1 MSAVMTAGEAVGRAV
16 PLVAGALGASG
27 IAVAALPS
35 RVTVRSELRKR
46 WRTWAI
52 AAPVFLGALL
62 LGAGG
67 AFALAA
73 ALGVTAVGEY
83 VRMTGLPRAEHAVL
97 AVAAVVLPALA
108 WLVPD
113 AMDARAVDLRV
124 VALLLV
130 AAALPALL
138 AGDHERGFTRCA
150 RTVFALLWI
159 PLPLTGLVV
168 LQGTA
173 VAVGLAVALGDVGA
187 WCGGT
192 ALGRVGKVAPS
203 ARGAGPA
210 AAGAVHPKA
219 EDLPRTG
226 RTRET
231 PTTPGV
237 PPVPPSGATGE
248 KCRPGVAGRAG
259 LRGRAPGRC
268 GPLARQLSPLSPNK
282 TWAGVL
288 GAAGATALALVVVGA
303 FTPLL
308 WAAVLAGCVLGD
320 LLESMVKREAGVK
333 DAGSWLP
340 GFGGL
345 LDRID
350 SLLLALL
357 LAMVVTA

>member
-1 MSAVMTAGEAVGRAV
+1 MSAVMIAGEAVGRAV

-35 RVTVRSELRKR
+35 RVAVRAELRKR

-52 AAPVFLGALL
+52 AAPVFLGALV

-73 ALGVTAVGEY
+73 ALGVTAVSEY

-113 AMDARAVDLRV
+113 AVDPRAVDLSV

-138 AGDHERGFTRCA
+138 AGDHERGFTRSA

-159 PLPLTGLVV
+159 PLPLMGLVV
-168 LQGTA
+168 LQDTA

-192 ALGRVGKVAPS
+192 ALGR
-203 ARGAGPA
+203 R
-210 AAGAVHPKA
+210 
-219 EDLPRTG
+219 
-226 RTRET
+226 
-231 PTTPGV
+231 
-237 PPVPPSGATGE
+237 
-248 KCRPGVAGRAG
+248 
-259 LRGRAPGRC
+259 
-268 GPLARQLSPLSPNK
+268 GPLSRPLSPLSPSK

-288 GAAGATALALVVVGA
+288 GAAAATALALAAVGA

>member
-1 MSAVMTAGEAVGRAV
+1 MSAVMIAGEAVGRAV

-35 RVTVRSELRKR
+35 RVAVRAELRKR

-52 AAPVFLGALL
+52 AAPVFLGALV

-73 ALGVTAVGEY
+73 ALGVTAVSEY

-113 AMDARAVDLRV
+113 VMDPRAVDLRV

-138 AGDHERGFTRCA
+138 AGDHERGFTRSA

-168 LQGTA
+168 LQETA

-192 ALGRVGKVAPS
+192 ALGR
-203 ARGAGPA
+203 R
-210 AAGAVHPKA
+210 
-219 EDLPRTG
+219 
-226 RTRET
+226 
-231 PTTPGV
+231 
-237 PPVPPSGATGE
+237 
-248 KCRPGVAGRAG
+248 
-259 LRGRAPGRC
+259 
-268 GPLARQLSPLSPNK
+268 GPLARPLSPLSPSK

-288 GAAGATALALVVVGA
+288 GAAGATALVLAAVGA

>member
-1 MSAVMTAGEAVGRAV
+1 MSAVIVAGEAVGRAV
-16 PLVAGALGASG
+16 PFVAGALGASG

-35 RVTVRSELRKR
+35 RVAVRAELRKR

-52 AAPVFLGALL
+52 AAPVFLGTLL

-73 ALGVTAVGEY
+73 ALGVTAVSEY
-83 VRMTGLPRAEHAVL
+83 VRMAGLPAAEHAVL
-97 AVAAVVLPALA
+97 AVAAVVLPGLA

-113 AMDARAVDLRV
+113 AVDPRAVDLRV

-138 AGDHERGFTRCA
+138 AGDHERGFTRSA

-168 LQGTA
+168 LQDTA

-192 ALGRVGKVAPS
+192 ALGR
-203 ARGAGPA
+203 R
-210 AAGAVHPKA
+210 
-219 EDLPRTG
+219 
-226 RTRET
+226 
-231 PTTPGV
+231 
-237 PPVPPSGATGE
+237 
-248 KCRPGVAGRAG
+248 
-259 LRGRAPGRC
+259 
-268 GPLARQLSPLSPNK
+268 GPLARPLSPLSPSK

-288 GAAGATALALVVVGA
+288 GAAVATALALAAVGE

-333 DAGSWLP
+333 DAGCWLP

>member
-1 MSAVMTAGEAVGRAV
+1 MSAVMIAGEAVGRAV

-35 RVTVRSELRKR
+35 RVAVRGELRKR

-52 AAPVFLGALL
+52 AAPVFLGALV

-73 ALGVTAVGEY
+73 ALGVTAVSEY

-113 AMDARAVDLRV
+113 VMDPRAVDLRV

-138 AGDHERGFTRCA
+138 AGDHERGFTRSA

-168 LQGTA
+168 LQETA

-192 ALGRVGKVAPS
+192 ALGR
-203 ARGAGPA
+203 R
-210 AAGAVHPKA
+210 
-219 EDLPRTG
+219 
-226 RTRET
+226 
-231 PTTPGV
+231 
-237 PPVPPSGATGE
+237 
-248 KCRPGVAGRAG
+248 
-259 LRGRAPGRC
+259 
-268 GPLARQLSPLSPNK
+268 GPLARPLSPLSPSK

-288 GAAGATALALVVVGA
+288 GAAGATALVLAAVGA

>member
-1 MSAVMTAGEAVGRAV
+1 MSGLVFAGEAVGRAV

-35 RVTVRSELRKR
+35 RLAMRAELRKR

-52 AAPVFLGALL
+52 AAPVFLGTLF

-73 ALGVTAVGEY
+73 ALGATAVSEY
-83 VRMTGLPRAEHAVL
+83 VRMAGLPRAEYAVL
-97 AVAAVVLPALA
+97 LVAAVVLPALA
-108 WLVPD
+108 WLVPAAVD
-113 AMDARAVDLRV
+113 GRAVDLRV
-124 VALLLV
+124 VALLLLV
-130 AAALPALL
+130 AALPALL
-138 AGDHERGFTRCA
+138 AGDDERGFTRSA

-168 LQGTA
+168 LGDTA

-187 WCGGT
+187 WCGGM
-192 ALGRVGKVAPS
+192 ALGR
-203 ARGAGPA
+203 RG
-210 AAGAVHPKA
+210 
-219 EDLPRTG
+219 G
-226 RTRET
+226 R
-231 PTTPGV
+231 
-237 PPVPPSGATGE
+237 SGA
-248 KCRPGVAGRAG
+248 
-259 LRGRAPGRC
+259 
-268 GPLARQLSPLSPNK
+268 LARSLSRLSPSK

-288 GAAGATALALVVVGA
+288 GAAGATAVALGAVGA
-303 FTPLL
+303 FTPAL
-308 WAAVLAGCVLGD
+308 WAAVLIGCVLGD